1 MEIQITALKPIQGLE
16 NQMIREKVGKVLN
29 ALACHEGELSILLV
43 DDPKMTELNQAYR
56 GKAGPTNVL
65 AFPMTEEDG
74 QGVASGMLGDIVIS
88 VDSAQRESE
97 ETGENLENTVYRLLV
112 HGVLHLLGFDHE
124 LSPDDALRMEKE
136 QERLLIMIGEE

>member
-1 MEIQITALKPIQGLE
+1 
-16 NQMIREKVGKVLN
+16 MIREKVGKVLN

-43 DDPKMTELNQAYR
+43 DDPKMTELNQVYR

-65 AFPMTEEDG
+65 AFPMTEEGG

-124 LSPDDALRMEKE
+124 LSTDDALRMEQE
-136 QERLLIMIGEE
+136 QERLLAMIGEE